1 MTDLTLYNIAD
12 QYLSDLQKLQDMEI
26 DEQTF
31 SDTLEGLSGELEVK
45 ATNVAMFV
53 RNLEASAEA
62 IKAAEKQ
69 MADRRKA
76 LEAKADR
83 IRQYLLDNMTRTGIT
98 KIDCPYFVLSVRK
111 NPPAVEVLNQDMIP
125 DEYFDIPEPPAPTLN
140 KNRLKEDLKAGV
152 VVEGAKLTAGQ
163 SLSIK

>member
-12 QYLSDLQKLQDMEI
+12 QYLVDLQKLQDMEI

-31 SDTLEGLSGELEVK
+31 ADTLEGLSGELELK
-45 ATNVAMFV
+45 ATNIAMFV

-69 MADRRKA
+69 MTERRKA
-76 LEAKADR
+76 IESKADR

-125 DEYFDIPEPPAPTLN
+125 DKYFDIPEPPAPTLN

>member
-12 QYLSDLQKLQDMEI
+12 QYLVDLQKLQEMEI

-31 SDTLEGLSGELEVK
+31 ADTLEGLSGDLEVK

-69 MADRRKA
+69 MAERRKV
-76 LEAKADR
+76 LESKADR

-98 KIDCPYFVLSVRK
+98 KIECPYFVLSVRK

-152 VVEGAKLTAGQ
+152 IVEGVKLTAGQ

>member
-12 QYLSDLQKLQDMEI
+12 QYLIDLQKLQDMEI

-31 SDTLEGLSGELEVK
+31 ADTLEGLSGELELK

-69 MADRRKA
+69 MAERRKA
-76 LEAKADR
+76 LESKADR
-83 IRQYLLDNMTRTGIT
+83 IRQYLLDNMNRTGIT

-111 NPPAVEVLNQDMIP
+111 NPPAVEVLNQNMIP

-152 VVEGAKLTAGQ
+152 IVEGAKLTAGQ

>member
-12 QYLSDLQKLQDMEI
+12 QYLVDLQKLQEMEI

-31 SDTLEGLSGELEVK
+31 ADTLEGLSGELELK

-69 MADRRKA
+69 MAERRKV
-76 LEAKADR
+76 LESKADR

-98 KIDCPYFVLSVRK
+98 KIECPYFVLSVRK

-152 VVEGAKLTAGQ
+152 IVEGVKLTAGQ

>member
-12 QYLSDLQKLQDMEI
+12 QYLADLQKLQDMEI

-31 SDTLEGLSGELEVK
+31 ADTLEGLSGELELK

-62 IKAAEKQ
+62 IKNAEKA

-83 IRQYLLDNMTRTGIT
+83 IRQYLLDNMNRTGIT
-98 KIDCPYFVLSVRK
+98 KIESPYFVLSIRK

-125 DEYFDIPEPPAPTLN
+125 DDYFDIPEPPAPTLN

-152 VVEGAKLTAGQ
+152 IVEGAKLTAGQ
-163 SLSIK
+163 SLTIK

>member
-12 QYLSDLQKLQDMEI
+12 QYLVDLQKLQDMEI

-31 SDTLEGLSGELEVK
+31 ADTLEGLSGELELK

-69 MADRRKA
+69 MAERRKA

-152 VVEGAKLTAGQ
+152 IVEGVKLTAGQ

>member
-1 MTDLTLYNIAD
+1 MTDLTLYSIAD
-12 QYLSDLQKLQDMEI
+12 QYLVDLQKLQDMEI

-31 SDTLEGLSGELEVK
+31 ADTLEGLSGDLEVK

-69 MADRRKA
+69 MAERRKA

-83 IRQYLLDNMTRTGIT
+83 IRQYLLDNMNRTGIT

-152 VVEGAKLTAGQ
+152 VVEGAKLMAGQ

>member
-1 MTDLTLYNIAD
+1 MTSLTLYTIAD
-12 QYLSDLQKLQDMEI
+12 QYLADLQALQDMEI

-31 SDTLEGLSGELEVK
+31 ADTLEGLSGDLELK
-45 ATNVAMFV
+45 ATNVAMFI
-53 RNLEASAEA
+53 RNLEASAEQ
-62 IKAAEKQ
+62 IKAAEKA

-83 IRQYLLDNMTRTGIT
+83 IRQYLLDNMNRTGIT
-98 KIDCPYFVLSVRK
+98 KIECPYFVLGVRK